1 MTDAADTRA
10 TVAGPVAAPV
20 PASDRRGWRL
30 GFGAGIATIVL
41 GMLLLAALQYFMPPS
56 VHYRGPINPGG
67 ARLTAQWFFG
77 HALTPLSI
85 DAFIWTFRA
94 LVAAVWIGY
103 AVVIVSALRLE
114 KLPTAWVL
122 AVAGVLATALA
133 VVFPPTLT
141 HDLYAYL
148 ALGRMS
154 ALHGWNPYTHTLLE
168 LARLGDDA
176 AVHYPVAAPSV
187 YGPFWTLLSSG
198 LAWALRP
205 LALPAQLIGLK
216 LVEVAALVLAGFS
229 ARAIARIWDPAHA
242 DLALVAVVLNPL
254 LLLEGPANGHNDVL
268 MAALLLAGIA
278 LVLRSS
284 WLGWPVIGLSV
295 GVKFVT
301 LAIVPW
307 LIYRQVRSMRLSR
320 AVTHAAAAIA
330 LVVAPLALFFVPYWK
345 GSGTLGGIPAVWSAK
360 AAGHSGAGIG
370 VIISG
375 LVFLA
380 ASYWVWRGREDDR
393 VAPAWTVWALSFALL
408 AMPIVLPWYLSWASA
423 LTFTRWDRRQRWL
436 TAGCIVAAIAYT
448 LRYSML
454 RFI

>member
-1 MTDAADTRA
+1 VTDVGDTLPPQPIHRWPRGFS
-10 TVAGPVAAPV
+10 AG
-20 PASDRRGWRL
+20 L
-30 GFGAGIATIVL
+30 ATIVL
-41 GMLLLAALQYFMPPS
+41 GMLCLAALQYFMPPS
-56 VHYRGPINPGG
+56 VHYRGPINPEG

-77 HALTPLSI
+77 HALTPLSVN
-85 DAFIWTFRA
+85 AFIWTFRV
-94 LVAAVWIGY
+94 LVVAVWTGY
-103 AVVIVSALRLE
+103 VVVIVTALRLE
-114 KLPTAWVL
+114 KLPTTWVL
-122 AVAGVLATALA
+122 VVAGVLATALA
-133 VVFPPTLT
+133 VAFPPSLS

-154 ALHGWNPYTHTLLE
+154 ALHGWNPYTRTLLE
-168 LARLGDDA
+168 LAQLGDAA

-198 LAWALRP
+198 LAGALQS
-205 LALPAQLIGLK
+205 LALPAQLIALK
-216 LVEVAALVLAGFS
+216 LVEVAALILAGFS
-229 ARAIARIWDPAHA
+229 ARSIARIWDSAHA
-242 DLALVAVVLNPL
+242 DLAFVAVVLNPL

-268 MAALLLAGIA
+268 MAALMLAGIA
-278 LVLRSS
+278 LVLKSS

-307 LIYRQVRSMRLSR
+307 LIYRQVRAMPLPR
-320 AVTHAAAAIA
+320 AMGHALAVIA
-330 LVVAPLALFFVPYWK
+330 LVAAPLVLFFVPYWS

-360 AAGHSGAGIG
+360 AAGNSGASIG
-370 VIISG
+370 VVVSG
-375 LVFLA
+375 LVYLA
-380 ASYWVWRGREDDR
+380 VSFWLWRGRDDDR

-408 AMPIVLPWYLSWASA
+408 GMPIVLPWYLSWASA

-436 TAGCIVAAIAYT
+436 TAGCIVVAIAYT